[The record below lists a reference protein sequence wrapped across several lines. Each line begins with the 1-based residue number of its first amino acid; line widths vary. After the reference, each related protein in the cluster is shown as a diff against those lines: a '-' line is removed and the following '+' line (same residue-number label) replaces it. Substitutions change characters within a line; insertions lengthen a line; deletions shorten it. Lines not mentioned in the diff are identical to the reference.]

1 MPLLQSL
8 RSVGRAALVVVAL
21 VVVALVAAGLPVVA
35 ATPASADT
43 GPPGDAFYVPPSPL
57 PAGGPGDVIWWRTS
71 ASPVASAHAWQVLYR
86 STTAGGAATAI
97 SGTVLVPTA
106 PFAGTRPVVAYAA
119 GTQGWGD
126 PCAPSKSIAGNS
138 FDEQFAVTNL
148 LNRGW
153 AVAVTD
159 YPGLGT
165 PGDETYN
172 VGIPEGL
179 AVLDSL
185 RAATRL
191 APAGLSGTA
200 PMAIE
205 GYSQGGSAAG
215 WAAQQA
221 GTYVPELR
229 IAGIAG
235 GGTPANLQA
244 VANNINGSAFFAFL
258 AGTAIGFNASY
269 PAAVDLQSRLN
280 AAGKVAVA
288 TLDGL
293 CQLPALALF
302 AGQRIEN
309 FTIGGVNPITIP
321 AIAAVLNQN
330 NLGGVRPRIP
340 VLQYHGLLDEVIPY
354 SVENN
359 LHRQWC
365 AAGATSQLRGYLA
378 EHVLTQVLAQTDVV
392 NWIAARLAGTPAPTN
407 C

>member
-1 MPLLQSL
+1 MPLPHSF
-8 RSVGRAALVVVAL
+8 RSISRAAAVA
-21 VVVALVAAGLPVVA
+21 VALVAAGLPVLA

-43 GPPGDAFYVPPSPL
+43 GPAGDAFYLPPNPL
-57 PAGGPGDVIWWRTS
+57 PPGSPGDVIWWRTS

-86 STTAGGAATAI
+86 STTAAGTATAV

-126 PCAPSKSIAGNS
+126 QCAPSKSIASNT

-165 PGDETYN
+165 PGDETYD
-172 VGIPEGL
+172 VGIPEGF

-191 APAGLSGTA
+191 APAGLSGAA
-200 PMAIE
+200 PMGIE
-205 GYSQGGSAAG
+205 GYSQGGAAAG
-215 WAAQQA
+215 WSAQQA
-221 GTYVPELR
+221 ASYAPELR

-244 VANNINGSAFFAFL
+244 VANNINGSPFFAFL

-269 PAAVDLQSRLN
+269 PAAVDLQNRLN
-280 AAGKVAVA
+280 AAGKAAVA

-309 FTIGGVNPITIP
+309 FTVGHVNPVNDP
-321 AIAAVLNQN
+321 AIAALLTQN
-330 NLGGVRPRIP
+330 NLGGGRPRVP
-340 VLQYHGLLDEVIPY
+340 FLQYHGLLDEVIPY
-354 SVENN
+354 TVENT
-359 LHRQWC
+359 LHTQWC
-365 AAGATSQLRGYLA
+365 AAGVATQLRGYFA
-378 EHVLTQVLAQTDVV
+378 DHVLTQVVAQTDVV
-392 NWIAARLAGTPAPTN
+392 NYLSARLAGTPAPTN

>member
-1 MPLLQSL
+1 MPLPRGLHVRRL
-8 RSVGRAALVVVAL
+8 GRILLTVAAVIAVAG
-21 VVVALVAAGLPVVA
+21 VPLVAAA
-35 ATPASADT
+35 PASADT
-43 GPPGDAFYVPPSPL
+43 GPAGDAFYVPPNPL
-57 PAGGPGDVIWWRTS
+57 PAGSPGDVIWWRGS
-71 ASPVASAHAWQVLYR
+71 ASPVGSARAWQVLYR
-86 STTAGGAATAI
+86 STTAAGTATAV

-126 PCAPSKSIAGNS
+126 QCAPSKSIASNS

-172 VGIPEGL
+172 VGIPEGF

-191 APAGLSGTA
+191 APAALSPAA

-205 GYSQGGSAAG
+205 GYSQGGAAAG
-215 WAAQQA
+215 WAAQQLPSYA
-221 GTYVPELR
+221 PELR
-229 IAGIAG
+229 LAGIAA

-244 VANNINGSAFFAFL
+244 VARNINGTPFFAFL
-258 AGTAIGFNASY
+258 AGTAIGFNAAY
-269 PAAVDLQSRLN
+269 PAAVALQSRLTPV
-280 AAGKVAVA
+280 GKAAVA
-288 TLDGL
+288 TLNGL

-309 FTIGGVNPITIP
+309 FTVGGVNPITVP

-330 NLGGVRPRIP
+330 NLGTSRPTVPI
-340 VLQYHGLLDEVIPY
+340 LQYHGLFDEVIPY
-354 SVENN
+354 SVENT
-359 LHRQWC
+359 LHNQWC
-365 AAGATSQLRGYLA
+365 AAGTRTQLRGYLA
-378 EHVLTQVLAQTDVV
+378 EHVLTQVVAQTDVT
-392 NWIAARLAGTPAPTN
+392 NYLSARLAGTPAPSN

>member
-1 MPLLQSL
+1 MPLPRGFHVRRL
-8 RSVGRAALVVVAL
+8 GRVLLTVAAVIAVAG
-21 VVVALVAAGLPVVA
+21 VPLVAAA
-35 ATPASADT
+35 PASADT
-43 GPPGDAFYVPPSPL
+43 GPAGDAFYIPPNPL
-57 PAGGPGDVIWWRTS
+57 PAGSPGDVIWWRGS
-71 ASPVASAHAWQVLYR
+71 ASPVGSARAWQVLYR
-86 STTAGGAATAI
+86 STTAAGTATAV

-126 PCAPSKSIAGNS
+126 QCAPSKSIASNS

-172 VGIPEGL
+172 VGIPEGF

-191 APAGLSGTA
+191 APAALSPAA

-205 GYSQGGSAAG
+205 GYSQGGAAAG
-215 WAAQQA
+215 WAAQQLPSYA
-221 GTYVPELR
+221 PELR
-229 IAGIAG
+229 LAGIAA

-244 VANNINGSAFFAFL
+244 VARNINGTPFFAFL
-258 AGTAIGFNASY
+258 AGTAIGFNAAY
-269 PAAVDLQSRLN
+269 PAAVALQSRLTPV
-280 AAGKVAVA
+280 GKAAVA
-288 TLDGL
+288 TLNGL

-309 FTIGGVNPITIP
+309 FTVGGVNPITVP

-330 NLGGVRPRIP
+330 NLGTSRPTVPI
-340 VLQYHGLLDEVIPY
+340 LQYHGLFDEVIPY
-354 SVENN
+354 SVENT
-359 LHRQWC
+359 LHNQWC
-365 AAGATSQLRGYLA
+365 AVGTRTQLRGYLA
-378 EHVLTQVLAQTDVV
+378 EHVLTQVVAQTDVT
-392 NWIAARLAGTPAPTN
+392 NYLSARLAGTPAPSN